1 MKKTEWKERM
11 AKIKWA
17 TKKAGRKWNK
27 KEINIASEMITKPL
41 IKPKFKENW
50 QGEKKP
56 LSIKEILNG

>member
-1 MKKTEWKERM
+1 MNKRDWKERM
-11 AKIKWA
+11 RKIKWA

-41 IKPKFKENW
+41 IKKPPKENW
-50 QGEKKP
+50 RGEKKP